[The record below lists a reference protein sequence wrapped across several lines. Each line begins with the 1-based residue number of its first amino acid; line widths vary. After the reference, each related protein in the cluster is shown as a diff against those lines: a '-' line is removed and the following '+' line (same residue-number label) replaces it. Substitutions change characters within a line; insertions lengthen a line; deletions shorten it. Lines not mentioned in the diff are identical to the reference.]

1 MNEIH
6 SYADALRFL
15 YSFADYERHTPRQ
28 RDFQHLDNVRAL
40 LGALGDPHLRLRTIH
55 VAGTKGKGSTVA
67 MLTSV
72 LVAAGNKVGTY
83 TSPHLNTH
91 RERYQLDGAPVS
103 EHLLTSTLR
112 EIQPLIERV
121 RADRR
126 LTTFEVA
133 TAFAFELFVRQGVD
147 WAVIEVGLG
156 GRLDTTNVLTPVLSV
171 ITSVSIDH
179 AEVLGDTV
187 EAIAGEKA
195 GIIKPG
201 IPVVVSAQVP
211 EAMRVIR
218 DHAADKGSRLLSV
231 GRLVRARHR
240 KIVGPQRQGFTL
252 DTQLRLNDQP
262 LHGRV
267 IGLNLIGTHQVDN
280 ALTAITALCH
290 LDRRQSRVDPAALLG
305 GLETVRWP
313 GRFEVVSG
321 EIPIVLDGAH
331 NPDSMRKL
339 RRTVEEVF
347 PGQRAVY
354 VFGSGGSH
362 DAAGMMQELEGNPFV
377 LCRSTHPRSKPVAE
391 LAELASARGVEFQ
404 EATSVEAALET
415 ARGLPGAEVIVV
427 CGTLFV
433 VAEAREAL
441 GLAEATDP
449 VRS

>member
-1 MNEIH
+1 MNEIDT
-6 SYADALRFL
+6 YADALRYL

-28 RDFQHLDNVRAL
+28 RDFQHLDSVRAL
-40 LGALGDPHLRLRTIH
+40 LGALGDPHTRLRTIH

-103 EHLLTSTLR
+103 EQMLTSTLR
-112 EIQPLIERV
+112 DIQPQIERV

-156 GRLDTTNVLTPVLSV
+156 GRLDTTNVLTPVLSA

-179 AEVLGDTV
+179 AEVLGDNV
-187 EAIAGEKA
+187 ASIAGEKA

-201 IPVVVSAQVP
+201 VPVVVSIQTP

-231 GRLVRARHR
+231 ERLARARHR
-240 KIVGPQRQGFTL
+240 KLLSPQRQEFTL
-252 DTQLRLNDQP
+252 DTQLRLSDQP

-267 IGLNLIGTHQVDN
+267 IGLNLIGMHQVEN

-290 LDRRQSRVDPAALLG
+290 LDPRQSRVDPAALLA
-305 GLETVRWP
+305 GLEAIRWP

-321 EIPIVLDGAH
+321 DIPIVLDGAH

-362 DAAGMMQELEGNPFV
+362 DASGMLQELDGNPLV

-391 LAELASARGVEFQ
+391 LAELAAARGAEFR
-404 EATSVEAALET
+404 EAPSVEEALVT
-415 ARGLPGAEVIVV
+415 ARSLPGAAVVVV